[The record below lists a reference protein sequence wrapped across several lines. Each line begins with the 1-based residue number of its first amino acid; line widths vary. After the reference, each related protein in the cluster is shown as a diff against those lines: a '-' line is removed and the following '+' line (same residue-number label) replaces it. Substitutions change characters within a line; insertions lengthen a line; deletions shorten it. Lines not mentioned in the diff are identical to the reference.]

1 MEKKID
7 LIVARIR
14 QICQLCKEIEQL
26 LPSKNVN
33 PTDELAESLYRLKIF
48 PKVHPFVNKMRKLGK
63 NEQAI
68 YHALRGI
75 ELKAKLDK
83 TFKGGDRCWPYGLKI
98 LGVEDGNY
106 NEADY
111 QKKVEQQKRELEEID
126 LTKITKPIE

>member
-1 MEKKID
+1 MEKKLD

-26 LPSKNVN
+26 VPSNVN
-33 PTDELAESLYRLKIF
+33 PTDELAESLYQAKIF
-48 PKVHPFVNKMRKLGK
+48 PQVNTFVNKCRKFHK

-68 YHALRGI
+68 YHALNRIKVKADTDKKFRGNDVCWRYGMAIMGI
-75 ELKAKLDK
+75 EN
-83 TFKGGDRCWPYGLKI
+83 P
-98 LGVEDGNY
+98 NY

-126 LTKITKPIE
+126 LTKITKPIG